1 MASEFDLI
9 ARYFTRPARRAR
21 LGVGDDCALLTVGPG
36 MELAVSADMLVAG
49 THFFP
54 GTDPRRLG
62 HKTLAV
68 NLSDLAAMGAA
79 PSSALLSIALPSAD
93 EAWVKEFAA
102 GFFALADLHDVE
114 LVGGDTTR
122 AAPGGALVLNVT
134 ILGEVPAGQAIRRS
148 GARAGDDVWVSGTL
162 GDAAL
167 GLAALKGQMR
177 GQMQGQGQLAAN
189 DRDFC
194 VARLEMPTPRI
205 GLGLALRGIA
215 RSMLD
220 LSDGLAGDLAHIAR
234 ASGVGARIDVDA
246 LPLSAALRGQ
256 PRELA
261 LRCALAGGD
270 DYELCFTAPVSAR
283 AQVEAAGQ
291 GAGVAV
297 TRIGDMQASGD
308 APPVSYMDGAGRAL
322 DLEFSGYDHFSGA

>member
-9 ARYFTRPARRAR
+9 ARYFTRPVRRAR
-21 LGVGDDCALLTVGPG
+21 LGVGDDCALLIVGPG
-36 MELAVSADMLVAG
+36 MELAISTDMLVAG

-79 PSSALLSIALPSAD
+79 PSSALLSIALPGAD
-93 EAWVKEFAA
+93 ETWVEEFAA
-102 GFFALADLHDVE
+102 GFFALADLHGVE

-167 GLAALKGQMR
+167 GLAALKGELR
-177 GQMQGQGQLAAN
+177 GQDQLAAH

-215 RSMLD
+215 HGMLD

-297 TRIGDMQASGD
+297 TRIGDMQALGD
-308 APPVSYMDGAGRAL
+308 APVSYIDGAGRAL
-322 DLEFSGYDHFSGA
+322 DLRLSGYDHFSGA

>member
-9 ARYFTRPARRAR
+9 ARYFTRPARRAK
-21 LGVGDDCALLTVGPG
+21 LGVGDDCALLTVGSG
-36 MELAVSADMLVAG
+36 MELAISTDMLVAG

-93 EAWVKEFAA
+93 ETWVKAFAA
-102 GFFALADLHDVE
+102 GFFALADLHGVE

-134 ILGEVPAGQAIRRS
+134 ILGEVPAGQAIRRG

-167 GLAALKGQMR
+167 GLAALKGQLR
-177 GQMQGQGQLAAN
+177 GPNQLAAD

-194 VARLEMPTPRI
+194 VARLETPTPRI
-205 GLGLALRGIA
+205 ELGLALRGIA
-215 RSMLD
+215 HGMLD

-234 ASGVGARIDVDA
+234 ASGVGARIDVDT

-283 AQVEAAGQ
+283 ARVEAAGQ

-297 TRIGDMQASGD
+297 TRIGGMLAASAA

-322 DLEFSGYDHFSGA
+322 DLELSGYDHFSGP